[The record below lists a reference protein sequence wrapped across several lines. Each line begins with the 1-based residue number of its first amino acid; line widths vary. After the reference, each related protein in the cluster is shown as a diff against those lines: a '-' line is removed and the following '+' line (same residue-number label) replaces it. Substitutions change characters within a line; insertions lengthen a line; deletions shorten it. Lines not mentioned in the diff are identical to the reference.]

1 MIEIDGSLGE
11 GGGQILR
18 TSLSLS
24 MATGQPLT
32 IRNIRANRDRPG
44 LMRQHLTSV
53 RAAQE
58 VSNATVEAAAIGST
72 ELTFRPGTP
81 RAGQY
86 TFSVGTAGSTTLVI
100 QTVLPAL
107 LMAGGRSDLVI
118 EGGTHNPFAPPF
130 DFLEN
135 AFVPVLRRMGADVS
149 VTLNRPGYYPAGG
162 GSLSVSVAGTER
174 LGAISINDRGA
185 IKRRQARTLVSNIP
199 YDVALRESEVLKKRL
214 NWTDDEVQAREI
226 KGAQGPGNVVLIE
239 IESENITE
247 VFVGFGERGVR
258 AEAVA
263 SRAADQARRYLAAG
277 VPIGRYLAD
286 QLLVPMALGSGGEF
300 VTLPLTKHTITNVA
314 VIKQFLSVSIEIDE
328 IDDCKTRV
336 AIQP

>member
-24 MATGQPLT
+24 MATSQPFT
-32 IRNIRANRDRPG
+32 IKNIRANRGCPG

-53 RAAQE
+53 RAAE
-58 VSNATVEAAAIGST
+58 AVSSAHVEGAAIGST
-72 ELTFRPGTP
+72 EITFRPETP
-81 RAGQY
+81 TAGQHS
-86 TFSVGTAGSTTLVI
+86 FSVGTAGSTTLVL
-100 QTVLPAL
+100 QTILPAL
-107 LMAGGRSDLVI
+107 LMAGGRSDVVL

-130 DFLEN
+130 DFLEK
-135 AFVPVLRRMGADVS
+135 AFVSVLRRMGADVS

-162 GSLSVSVAGTER
+162 GSLSVSVGETQR

-185 IKRRQARTLVSNIP
+185 IKRRQARALVSNIP
-199 YDVALRESEVLKKRL
+199 YDVALREAAVLKQRL
-214 NWTDDEVQAREI
+214 NWADDEVQAREV

-258 AEAVA
+258 AESVA

-286 QLLVPMALGSGGEF
+286 QLLARISHHVASE
-300 VTLPLTKHTITNVA
+300 NV
-314 VIKQFLSVSIEIDE
+314 
-328 IDDCKTRV
+328 
-336 AIQP
+336 